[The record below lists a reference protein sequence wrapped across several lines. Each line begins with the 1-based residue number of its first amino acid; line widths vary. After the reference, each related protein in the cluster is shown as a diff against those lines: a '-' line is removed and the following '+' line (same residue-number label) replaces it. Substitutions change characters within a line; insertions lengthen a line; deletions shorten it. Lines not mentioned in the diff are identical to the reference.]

1 MREEKFYEELS
12 PYVERVKQGDQ
23 DTFEYL
29 YQATYDMTKWFVLNF
44 CKDKNE
50 AEDIIQ
56 EIYLDVYRYL
66 PDLKNNLAFCVWQ
79 RKISYR
85 CCIRVSKQ
93 KKDVVVGDSVIETID
108 HMAEK
113 DSEPQEAVLKDE
125 KNQLLFQC
133 ISNLPIKQ
141 KAPVILSGLWQM
153 KMREIAEVMDCDI
166 NAVKN
171 LLYHGKR
178 IFYVRRHIG
187 NGQSDTDRRTQ
198 GSV

>member
-12 PYVERVKQGDQ
+12 PYVELVKQGDQ

-79 RKISYR
+79 RKISAA
-85 CCIRVSKQ
+85 VSEFPNRRRMLSLETVSLKQ
-93 KKDVVVGDSVIETID
+93 SII
-108 HMAEK
+108 
-113 DSEPQEAVLKDE
+113 
-125 KNQLLFQC
+125 
-133 ISNLPIKQ
+133 
-141 KAPVILSGLWQM
+141 W
-153 KMREIAEVMDCDI
+153 R
-166 NAVKN
+166 
-171 LLYHGKR
+171 
-178 IFYVRRHIG
+178 
-187 NGQSDTDRRTQ
+187 RRTV
-198 GSV
+198 SRRKLF

>member
-12 PYVERVKQGDQ
+12 PYVERVKQGVQ
-23 DTFEYL
+23 DTFVYL

-66 PDLKNNLAFCVWQ
+66 PDLKNNLAFCAWQ
-79 RKISYR
+79 R
-85 CCIRVSKQ
+85 
-93 KKDVVVGDSVIETID
+93 
-108 HMAEK
+108 
-113 DSEPQEAVLKDE
+113 
-125 KNQLLFQC
+125 
-133 ISNLPIKQ
+133 
-141 KAPVILSGLWQM
+141 

-178 IFYVRRHIG
+178 IFYVRRHID